1 MLQSY
6 PYPLNRTTVLDEGIH
21 IRLFP
26 STHRF
31 AIPWREIEVVHRI
44 PHGVRLQLGER
55 SPVRIASVTWRWS
68 RRSSPCALPTSS
80 IPPWGRRVGLRSDR
94 SSADPRGQR
103 HERSIYCGQGAFD
116 DTCTTRFATL
126 WS

>member
-55 SPVRIASVTWRWS
+55 SPVRIASPRHMALVEAIVSVCPPDKFDPTLGPARWF
-68 RRSSPCALPTSS
+68 T
-80 IPPWGRRVGLRSDR
+80 V
-94 SSADPRGQR
+94 
-103 HERSIYCGQGAFD
+103 
-116 DTCTTRFATL
+116 
-126 WS
+126 